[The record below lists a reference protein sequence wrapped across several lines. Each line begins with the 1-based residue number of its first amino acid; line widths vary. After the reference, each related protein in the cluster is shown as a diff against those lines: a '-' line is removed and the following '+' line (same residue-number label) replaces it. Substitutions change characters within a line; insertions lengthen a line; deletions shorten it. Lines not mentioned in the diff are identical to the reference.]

1 MTKSWKAYYYS
12 PSKILTL
19 VCFVIESL
27 LLLLLLLLLPLLS
40 SSFFSL
46 EVKKMLY
53 HHHWFFFFLDSLS
66 SLKKISQPNT
76 TKIYLICFSFTARC
90 CPSIP
95 YAIPFQW
102 DATAGLHSNSTS
114 NTHTIWE
121 RQKKSEQTF
130 HWDKAKAWCFLVSA
144 QTAVFFSLS
153 LLLVWWWWWSILS
166 FCWRD
171 RREAKTTTHNYVYK
185 YSVLSVCIPKDISKK
200 QKRISA
206 SSFPISVQQQHS
218 ISTSI
223 LFACLKKRFDFLFSP
238 FFSPLLFLKVHDTCE
253 CQVFSPDASLVCCCL
268 CLFSSPPPTH
278 FFKQNNTSSSLSPF
292 PFQLIPFHSK
302 IFCANIFSTE
312 YNTEIELVK
321 KNIQ

>member
-121 RQKKSEQTF
+121 RQKKTNKHFIGTRQRHGASLFQHKLLF
-130 HWDKAKAWCFLVSA
+130 
-144 QTAVFFSLS
+144 FFSLS

-268 CLFSSPPPTH
+268 CLFPLLLLL
-278 FFKQNNTSSSLSPF
+278 TSSNKIILLPVCLLFPSNLFLST
-292 PFQLIPFHSK
+292 QKYSARIYSQQ
-302 IFCANIFSTE
+302 ST
-312 YNTEIELVK
+312 
-321 KNIQ
+321 IQK